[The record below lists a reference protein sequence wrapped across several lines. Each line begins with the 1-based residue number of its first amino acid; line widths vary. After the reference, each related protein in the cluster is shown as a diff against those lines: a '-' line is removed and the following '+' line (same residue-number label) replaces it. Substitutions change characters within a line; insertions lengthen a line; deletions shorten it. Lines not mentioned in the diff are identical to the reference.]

1 MKSSVILSVALTV
14 GALAAS
20 PAHAFLGGA
29 SALMGGGGGGGNVDQ
44 DVAKFNTSMASALQL
59 VNTSTLQ
66 LSKALLSKDKQE
78 ELEKMW
84 KSAQGM
90 ADVKEKNA
98 ATAKFHAD
106 FQASAKQAVAAKE
119 TQELLKNA
127 TDKKKEFIK
136 GASFNYALG
145 LLQTVDLLASGNNII
160 KGVAANPM
168 AVVKVLP
175 IKDSLPL
182 IQPLAGGFKDSTSML
197 MDVMKVA
204 GIKFQMPKTDSP
216 PATNVGS
223 FDEN

>member
-14 GALAAS
+14 GALAAA

-29 SALMGGGGGGGNVDQ
+29 SALMGGGGGGNVEQ
-44 DVAKFNTSMASALQL
+44 DVAKFNATMASALKL
-59 VNTSTLQ
+59 VNTSGLQ
-66 LSKALLSKDKQE
+66 LSQALLSKAKQE
-78 ELEKMW
+78 ELDKML
-84 KSAQGM
+84 KSAEST

-98 ATAKFHAD
+98 AIAKFHAD
-106 FQASAKQAVAAKE
+106 LQASAKQAVAAKE
-119 TQELLKNA
+119 TQDQLKNA

-168 AVVKVLP
+168 AVVKVVP

-182 IQPLAGGFKDSTSML
+182 IQPLAGGFKDSTGML

-204 GIKFQMPKTDSP
+204 GIKFEMPKTASA

-223 FDEN
+223 FD